1 MISNEYKMH
10 KTFKR
15 VKTITY
21 KNITFSST
29 GTGIK
34 GNRGMSNV

>member
-1 MISNEYKMH
+1 MH
-10 KTFKR
+10 NTLRF
-15 VKTITY
+15 KTISY

>member
-10 KTFKR
+10 KILR